1 MKISQRLVLGFI
13 GTSLSLG
20 FLAYSQMT
28 NSEIKHS
35 ALIVSKSIKTEVE
48 GVSDMLLA
56 LQANQIAM
64 HQLLEIQAL
73 TDASERKTVKPKI
86 VIYCQK
92 KLMKLKLNYTKIFKI
107 PSYNKNGRK
116 S

>member
-1 MKISQRLVLGFI
+1 MKIGQRLFLCFI

-20 FLAYSQMT
+20 FVGYICQMT

-48 GVSDMLLA
+48 GASDMLFA

-64 HQLLEIQAL
+64 HELLDIQAL
-73 TDASERKTVKPKI
+73 TDASERRTGKT
-86 VIYCQK
+86 
-92 KLMKLKLNYTKIFKI
+92 
-107 PSYNKNGRK
+107 KN